1 MKKRDGLGLRGSFR
15 FRVFRAGALVAERR
29 GFNLIVSA
37 GKAAIAGLA
46 NGLHAD
52 PFAYLALGTGTT
64 APDAADT
71 TLETEI
77 TTNGGARALATLSQ
91 VTTDVTDDTAQLVK
105 TFAITGNL
113 AVTEAGVFDALAVG
127 TMLCRHTF
135 TVINLVN
142 GDSLEVTYQ
151 LDVD

>member
-1 MKKRDGLGLRGSFR
+1 MKNRDGLKLRGAFR
-15 FRVFRAGALVAERR
+15 LRVFRAGALVVERLGR
-29 GFNLIVSA
+29 NLIVSA

-52 PFAYLALGTGTT
+52 PFAYIALGTGTT

-77 TTNGGARALATLSQ
+77 TTNGGERALATLSQ
-91 VTTDVTDDTAQLVK
+91 VTTDVTNDTAQLVK

-113 AVTEAGVFDALAVG
+113 DVTEAGVFDAVAVG

-135 TVINLVN
+135 AVINLVN
-142 GDSLEVTYQ
+142 GDSLEVTYK